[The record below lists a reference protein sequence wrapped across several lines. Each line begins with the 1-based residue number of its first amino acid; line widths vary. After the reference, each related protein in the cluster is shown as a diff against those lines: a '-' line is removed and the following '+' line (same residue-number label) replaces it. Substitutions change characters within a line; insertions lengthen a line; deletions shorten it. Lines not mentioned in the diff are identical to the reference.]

1 MVSYLLVCEIT
12 HFWRHFFLP
21 LDMFTQQ
28 PGNWQSWAGVS
39 TTNPKL
45 LGSSIPTIM
54 CIYIYIDMPR
64 LYRYIYI
71 YNYICTSWIHIFT
84 YIHTDMEEPN
94 GYNMC
99 SKRPD
104 KRKVESHQNNDES
117 CFYLFGSYYGLGIIM
132 YNPYWTTQR
141 PAFFNIQ

>member
-28 PGNWQSWAGVS
+28 PGNWQSCAGVS

-54 CIYIYIDMPR
+54 CIYMPR
-64 LYRYIYI
+64 LDIYI
-71 YNYICTSWIHIFT
+71 YMYILNIYIYIFT

-94 GYNMC
+94 RYNMC

-132 YNPYWTTQR
+132 YNPY
-141 PAFFNIQ
+141 